1 MEENILVLYD
11 REEEYTQLM
20 ADFLKVHQDAPWNIH
35 AYTMGEELLQQEQ
48 RAKISMLVIAE
59 SVYSEE
65 LSVLQADRKVILNES
80 GVVRFGNLPNINKY
94 QKAEEVLRELLEL
107 YMDIAGG
114 VLPKLQSSF
123 QTKFIGIYSPI
134 KRCLQTSVALSMCQ
148 MLAQKQRT
156 LYLNFEH
163 YMGIAELLPDRQSR
177 DMADLLYFLNTEQD
191 KFRLRL
197 QTIIQHKGS
206 LEYIPPMKS
215 GQNLLSI
222 TAAEWLHLLQKMEE
236 LGEYKYIVLDLSE
249 SMQGLFDIL
258 RICTKIFTLTEEDR
272 ISKAKLM
279 QYEQLLS
286 WYDYEDVL
294 QKTSKHISPRIRR
307 FPSELEQ
314 YTKGELADFAK
325 ALVEEL

>member
-1 MEENILVLYD
+1 MEDNVLVLYD
-11 REEEYTQLM
+11 KEEEYTQLM
-20 ADFLKVHQDAPWNIH
+20 ADFLKVHQDAPWDIH

-48 RAKISMLVIAE
+48 RAKISMLVVAE
-59 SVYSEE
+59 SVYSED
-65 LSVLQADRKVILNES
+65 LALLQADKKVILNES

-94 QKAEEVLRELLEL
+94 QRAEEVLRELLEL
-107 YMDIAGG
+107 YMDVAGG
-114 VLPKLQSSF
+114 VLPKLQNSF
-123 QTKFIGIYSPI
+123 QTKLIGIYSPV

-163 YMGIAELLPDRQSR
+163 YTGIEELLPDRQSR

-215 GQNLLSI
+215 GQNLLTI
-222 TAAEWLHLLQKMEE
+222 TAAEWLRLLQKIEE

-258 RICTKIFTLTEEDR
+258 RICTKIFTLTQEDK

-279 QYEQLLS
+279 QYEQLLA
-286 WYDYEDVL
+286 WCDYEDIL
-294 QKTSKHISPRIRR
+294 QKTSKHMSPRIRR
-307 FPSELEQ
+307 FPARLEQ
-314 YTKGELADFAK
+314 YTKGDMADFAK
-325 ALVEEL
+325 VLMEEL